1 MCVHIS
7 RRSRHS
13 RGKRRS
19 EEASIASVFPVADE
33 ELGLMG
39 KKQIPSIGHRHSSA
53 ERTRNRRESE
63 ASVESSSETE
73 KAWTGEE
80 RRSARRDRSFAL
92 PTEEDGRVEETD
104 LDGAR

>member
-7 RRSRHS
+7 RCPRHS
-13 RGKRRS
+13 RRKRRS
-19 EEASIASVFPVADE
+19 EEASVTSVFPVADE

-53 ERTRNRRESE
+53 EGTRNRREIE
-63 ASVESSSETE
+63 ASVESSSERE

-80 RRSARRDRSFAL
+80 RRSVKRDQSFVL

-104 LDGAR
+104 LDGVR